1 MNSSSIKS
9 SRVSGFYKLSIDERL
24 KFVKEFAGLSD
35 EEVELIKNRGLPLDI
50 ADRMIENVI
59 GTYELPLGIAVNF
72 RINDKDYL
80 IPMAIEEPSVVAAA
94 SHAAKLARVKGG
106 FYANADSSLMIGQI
120 QLTNV
125 NPYEAKLEI
134 LKNKEKLLEI
144 ANAQDKTLLKFG
156 GGARDIKVRI
166 IDTIKGKMVIVH
178 LLVDCVDAM
187 GANVVNTMCEA
198 VAPYIES
205 LVGGKVYLRIISN
218 LAKYRLARAKAVFDK
233 DAIGGEEVVEG
244 VLYAYAFALADIY
257 RAATHNKGIMN
268 GIIALAIATGN
279 DTRALEAGAHAYA
292 ALNGYK
298 PLTHYEKNRNGDL
311 VGYIELPIAVGTVG
325 GATRVHPVARTC
337 LKILGVKTARE
348 LAEVMASLGL
358 AQNFAALRA
367 LATEGI
373 QRGHMELHA
382 RNIAIMAGAEGE
394 LIDIVAE
401 RMVKERKISMDRAKE
416 ILEELKKS

>member
-94 SHAAKLARVKGG
+94 SHAAKLARAKGG

-325 GATRVHPVARTC
+325 GATRVHPVAKTC